1 MSNKNQGISSH
12 DSSPGRQVS
21 CELSSRKKP
30 LETAISEKNNNKLL
44 DKTFTIDNCVQGK
57 IICYA
62 RNCTRIAVSTL
73 ILTAG
78 SKQIPIHVCLDYK
91 SKFE

>member
-1 MSNKNQGISSH
+1 MRIQ
-12 DSSPGRQVS
+12 
-21 CELSSRKKP
+21 
-30 LETAISEKNNNKLL
+30 NNNELL
-44 DKTFTIDNCVQGK
+44 DKTFTIGNSIQDK

-62 RNCTRIAVSTL
+62 RNCNRIAVSTL

-78 SKQIPIHVCLDYK
+78 SKEIPIHVCADCK

>member
-1 MSNKNQGISSH
+1 MRMNNNNETLHKTFPIGN
-12 DSSPGRQVS
+12 
-21 CELSSRKKP
+21 P
-30 LETAISEKNNNKLL
+30 LE
-44 DKTFTIDNCVQGK
+44 GK

-62 RNCTRIAVSTL
+62 RNCNKLAISTL

-78 SKQIPIHVCLDYK
+78 SKQIPIHVCAECK